1 MRSWSEEAA
10 FVTLFGSCS
19 SFNKL
24 PPPTDR
30 IPPPPPVSGVLS
42 TEMLRTAQACM
53 HSCIECKNSVIDRN
67 FGFLGGCARG
77 GLQLCTHCG
86 FDARICTCQTGKFA
100 CWGRHPH
107 FANLGGGF
115 LRDFVNRTTEF
126 LPQNMRW
133 V

>member
-42 TEMLRTAQACM
+42 TEMLRTAQACI
-53 HSCIECKNSVIDRN
+53 SCIECKNSVIDRN